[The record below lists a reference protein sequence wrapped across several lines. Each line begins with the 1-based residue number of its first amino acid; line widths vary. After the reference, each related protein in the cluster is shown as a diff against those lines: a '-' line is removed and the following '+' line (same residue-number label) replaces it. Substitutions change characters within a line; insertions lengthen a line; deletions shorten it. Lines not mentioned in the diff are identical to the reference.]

1 MMTSKPEDR
10 LRKKGVKTRKY
21 YKWLRWSMKKLII
34 HNPKDI
40 NSSLDLIF
48 LKTMT
53 IPAIIIIID
62 KASGK
67 SSMLLIENE
76 IPRSN
81 QRPKAM
87 IPIPILLTSFN
98 YDYT

>member
-1 MMTSKPEDR
+1 
-10 LRKKGVKTRKY
+10 
-21 YKWLRWSMKKLII
+21 
-34 HNPKDI
+34 
-40 NSSLDLIF
+40 
-48 LKTMT
+48 MT
-53 IPAIIIIID
+53 IPTIIIIID

-76 IPRSN
+76 MPRSN
-81 QRPKAM
+81 QSPKAM

>member
-1 MMTSKPEDR
+1 MI
-10 LRKKGVKTRKY
+10 
-21 YKWLRWSMKKLII
+21 KLII

-40 NSSLDLIF
+40 NSSLDFTL

-53 IPAIIIIID
+53 IPTIIIIID

-67 SSMLLIENE
+67 SAMLLIENE
-76 IPRSN
+76 MPRSN
-81 QRPKAM
+81 QSPKAM
-87 IPIPILLTSFN
+87 IPIPILLTSFT